1 MSVIHLQGRNLIFI
15 IKNLIL
21 ATTIKKSQKK
31 LKLKA
36 KEWGCD
42 KGQINIKIIK
52 PSKKPKPPDLR
63 NGIKARKRGGAL
75 GSNLD
80 FLPVG
85 WETPSL
91 SCVSQFQARK
101 AKINLLEDHPGEE
114 AVNAAGCPH
123 LL

>member
-1 MSVIHLQGRNLIFI
+1 MIHLQGRNLIFI

-63 NGIKARKRGGAL
+63 NGIKARKRGEHWVLIWIFFLL
-75 GSNLD
+75 G
-80 FLPVG
+80 
-85 WETPSL
+85 E
-91 SCVSQFQARK
+91 K
-101 AKINLLEDHPGEE
+101 
-114 AVNAAGCPH
+114 H
-123 LL
+123 LLLAA